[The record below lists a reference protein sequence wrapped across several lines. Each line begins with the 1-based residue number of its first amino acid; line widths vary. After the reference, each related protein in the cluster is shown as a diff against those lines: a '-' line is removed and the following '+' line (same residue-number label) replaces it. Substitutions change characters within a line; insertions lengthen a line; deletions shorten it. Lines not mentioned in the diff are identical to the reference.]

1 MAVRSGWLLPALTVL
16 AGCAALHNAAPSIPA
31 IAAAPLPDSRY
42 TQAPLP
48 RVRGAAAWRPAA
60 VEHVLN
66 LDGQRCTVVDLAV
79 RCTSPASA
87 GTALAVDAA
96 TSATDPVTTDVD
108 AVDSG
113 SVE

>member
-16 AGCAALHNAAPSIPA
+16 TGCSALRNEALPIPA
-31 IAAAPLPDSRY
+31 SAAAPLPDSRY
-42 TQAPLP
+42 TQEPLR

-66 LDGQRCTVVDLAV
+66 LDGQHCAVVDLAV
-79 RCTSPASA
+79 RCTSTACAAAALAADAAIGAASA
-87 GTALAVDAA
+87 E
-96 TSATDPVTTDVD
+96 TTDVD
-108 AVDSG
+108 ALDSG

>member
-16 AGCAALHNAAPSIPA
+16 AGCAALHNAAPLIPA

-48 RVRGAAAWRPAA
+48 RVRGTAAWRPATL
-60 VEHVLN
+60 EHVLD
-66 LDGQRCTVVDLAV
+66 LDGQHCSVVELAV
-79 RCTSPASA
+79 RCTLPAPTA
-87 GTALAVDAA
+87 TALAADAA
-96 TSATDPVTTDVD
+96 TVATDPVTTDVD
-108 AVDSG
+108 PVDSG